1 MKKICVKFDDS
12 VGKFKG
18 SVDKGILAA
27 IGNFDGIHTGHQKL
41 ISEAKSEAKKKNLP
55 FSIITFTPHPR
66 DFFSKQ
72 KDNFKIADELEKQ
85 RLIKTFDVDYYITI
99 TFDNNL
105 RKLEPKEFIKTILKE
120 LLNVKIIFAGQN
132 FRFGKDRSGSLSDS
146 YKIFKEFGIQPVISN
161 LLKKDQDVISS
172 EVIRKNICVG
182 DFEQI
187 KNLLGRK
194 WAITGNVEHGE
205 KNGSKIGFPTA
216 NLYLSE
222 IIHPRFGVYVTN
234 TFIMTDD
241 GQNFISKSFPSVT
254 NFGIRP
260 TVDGKQIIFETHI
273 LNTSNLEVDL
283 NLYDKRIYVE
293 IGSYLRQ
300 ELKFASFSDLKRQI
314 KKDVEAAKFKHE
326 KNK

>member
-1 MKKICVKFDDS
+1 M
-12 VGKFKG
+12 
-18 SVDKGILAA
+18 
-27 IGNFDGIHTGHQKL
+27 
-41 ISEAKSEAKKKNLP
+41 
-55 FSIITFTPHPR
+55 
-66 DFFSKQ
+66 
-72 KDNFKIADELEKQ
+72 
-85 RLIKTFDVDYYITI
+85 
-99 TFDNNL
+99 
-105 RKLEPKEFIKTILKE
+105 
-120 LLNVKIIFAGQN
+120 
-132 FRFGKDRSGSLSDS
+132 
-146 YKIFKEFGIQPVISN
+146 
-161 LLKKDQDVISS
+161 
-172 EVIRKNICVG
+172 G

-241 GQNFISKSFPSVT
+241 GQNFISKSFPSIT

-283 NLYDKRIYVE
+283 DLYDKRIYVE

-314 KKDVEAAKFKHE
+314 KKDVEAAKLKHE